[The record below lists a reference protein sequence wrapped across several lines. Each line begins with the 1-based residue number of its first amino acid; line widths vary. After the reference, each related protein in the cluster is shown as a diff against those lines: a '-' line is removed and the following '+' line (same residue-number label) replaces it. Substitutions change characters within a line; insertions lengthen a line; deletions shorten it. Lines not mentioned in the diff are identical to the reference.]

1 MVDDRSYIESP
12 VKSEVKVRTR
22 RTENQKR
29 TKENKQPTK
38 KTIKAK
44 ATGKK
49 QQSQKPVNAEP
60 DNKVVERVTKM
71 TKIIEKVDL
80 PAPRRSARTR
90 KKPDRYTA

>member
-12 VKSEVKVRTR
+12 MKSAVKVRTL

-38 KTIKAK
+38 KPIKAK
-44 ATGKK
+44 ATSKK
-49 QQSQKPVNAEP
+49 QQSKKPVNAGPE
-60 DNKVVERVTKM
+60 NKVEERVTEI
-71 TKIIEKVDL
+71 TKIIEKVDP